1 VRNPIAALGPE
12 IHNEGV
18 YNEQLSQA
26 GHVGAGRIDSDDGAG
41 EHAVRNCHGTDG
53 LDANGASRPTGAA
66 HTAGA
71 GSTRSDGSARSGR
84 AARDHRP
91 AGSAGGPT
99 PTRTEI
105 LNFENWV
112 VTCNEFAEGSKPR
125 VCTALLQIA
134 QQNTNQVV
142 FAWSIA
148 VDNTKQMVTIMQTP
162 TGVNIPP
169 GIELRVGKVPPRKI
183 PFASCDTGR
192 CVATLPMDA
201 ALLREMTT
209 VPNAEAVIQGSQ
221 GNTVQFNIQMKGF
234 DKAYA
239 VLSRP

>member
-1 VRNPIAALGPE
+1 MNSFPRLVTLALVVSAATTVLVGTTCATAVEPM
-12 IHNEGV
+12 GWT
-18 YNEQLSQA
+18 QTAQA
-26 GHVGAGRIDSDDGAG
+26 APPGRPTPRAPAPAPTAPAAPAGQPA
-41 EHAVRNCHGTDG
+41 
-53 LDANGASRPTGAA
+53 ANGA
-66 HTAGA
+66 TAQ
-71 GSTRSDGSARSGR
+71 
-84 AARDHRP
+84 
-91 AGSAGGPT
+91 T

-112 VTCNEFAEGSKPR
+112 VTCNEFAEASKPR

-142 FAWSIA
+142 FAWTIA
-148 VDNTKQMVTIMQTP
+148 IDNSKQMVTIMQTP

-169 GIELRVGKVPPRKI
+169 GVELKVGKVPPRKI
-183 PFASCDTGR
+183 PFASCDAGR

-209 VPNAEAVIQGSQ
+209 VPSAEAVIQGSQ